1 MPKKR
6 RLLSGNQPNF
16 WASTPGESLRLLD
29 ALAIQ
34 FRVNPPFASFL
45 DRKALDSRSLETR
58 WAQLALCL
66 AGELFQ
72 EFEQP
77 PPRKKKGRSSR
88 QFALTFD
95 PYPHADD
102 ARLVELFN
110 DAKEKLK
117 RRGDSHRIDDVCAE
131 LVRRYAGKYPDWK
144 YNNQLTAGTLKR
156 HGWYNIDKQI
166 KADPERF
173 LPSDG
178 IEPPGLTGR
187 PRLPQLPRRAKS

>member
-6 RLLSGNQPNF
+6 RLLSGNHPNF
-16 WASTPGESLRLLD
+16 WSSTPGESLRLLE
-29 ALAIQ
+29 ALALR

-58 WAQLALCL
+58 WAQLALYL

-77 PPRKKKGRSSR
+77 PQRKNAGRSAR
-88 QFALTFD
+88 QFAFPFD
-95 PYPHADD
+95 PYQDADD
-102 ARLVELFN
+102 ARLVQLFN
-110 DAKEKLK
+110 VVKKELK
-117 RRGDSHRIDDVCAE
+117 RRGDSSQIKDVCAE

-144 YNNQLTAGTLKR
+144 HNKRKPAGTLER
-156 HGWYNIDKQI
+156 RGWYKIDKRI

-173 LPSDG
+173 LPGDG
-178 IEPPGLTGR
+178 SEPLGPTGR
-187 PRLPQLPRRAKS
+187 PRLPQLPRRTKS